1 GGGRVGGRSRRAIV
15 PRTPFHIISTRE
27 GSAGGAMTSGE
38 SMSPTFRPVLLLAS
52 AVVCVG
58 LSGCGASG
66 PNLHPV
72 EGTVSVKGKPAAGAI
87 VFFHHQDR
95 SSPKHPVPYGKADRG
110 GRFQPTPGVAGEGA
124 RGGWYGGPVVWPAPN
139 AKPDK
144 DGSRPALL
152 KGAYSDPKVSK
163 LVVEVTAGKNALPP
177 FNLE

>member
-1 GGGRVGGRSRRAIV
+1 MLNFPIDCNPERAGGQVFHVPFLCRYAEDLPYSAAAGTMPGRSRRAIV

-95 SSPKHPVPYGKADRG
+95 SSPNEPVPYGKAD
-110 GRFQPTPGVAGEGA
+110 QE
-124 RGGWYGGPVVWPAPN
+124 
-139 AKPDK
+139 
-144 DGSRPALL
+144 
-152 KGAYSDPKVSK
+152 
-163 LVVEVTAGKNALPP
+163 
-177 FNLE
+177 

>member
-1 GGGRVGGRSRRAIV
+1 GRAVV
-15 PRTPFHIISTRE
+15 PRPPFHIISTRE
-27 GSAGGAMTSGE
+27 GIAGGAMTSGE

-95 SSPKHPVPYGKADRG
+95 SSPNEPVPYGKPDRE
-110 GRFQPTPGVAGEGA
+110 GRFQLTTRVAGGGA
-124 RGGWYGGPVVWPAPN
+124 RVGAYAVTVVWPDPN
-139 AKPDK
+139 ANPDK
-144 DGSRPALL
+144 DGSRPDLL

-177 FNLE
+177 FN